1 MILWC
6 NYEEMQALKHGAS
19 AVLGLEDG
27 YGCSASVSSEDAER
41 VHALLPRL
49 SGDLSIR
56 TLAEAREV
64 GSALETIVRCLE
76 AAMKS
81 VVVQSHPGD
90 EGAVDAYF
98 GFAHGFAVLS
108 RAREMQGEMA
118 AMIEVFTGVP
128 VSAELERTFDFPD

>member
-1 MILWC
+1 VILWC
-6 NYEEMQALKHGAS
+6 NYEELQALKQGAS

-27 YGCSASVSSEDAER
+27 YGCSANLTSEDSER

-64 GSALETIVRCLE
+64 ASALDTIVRCLE
-76 AAMKS
+76 TAMKS

-98 GFAHGFAVLS
+98 DFAHGFAVLS
-108 RAREMQGEMA
+108 RAREMQGEMT
-118 AMIEVFTGVP
+118 AMIELFTGVP
-128 VSAELERTFDFPD
+128 VTVELERTFEFPD